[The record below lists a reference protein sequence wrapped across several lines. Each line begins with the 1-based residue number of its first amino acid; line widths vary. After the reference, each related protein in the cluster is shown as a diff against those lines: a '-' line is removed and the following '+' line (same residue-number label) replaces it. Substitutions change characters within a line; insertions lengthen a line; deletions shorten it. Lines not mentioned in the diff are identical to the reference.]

1 MAVLMRFS
9 GDLGGG
15 VSLNARDFL
24 TEGDVFTQTQEAA
37 FFASIRL
44 RNGTYKTTDH
54 HRLDDLNEMVIGEWK
69 KLGSKPSQIMDVGV
83 SSGISSLEW
92 ADALTRAGVE
102 AKILASDLCM
112 RGSLLRLLP
121 GYDVLL
127 DRDGRVLQHIVAN
140 RPVRWYLN
148 GPRDFLKGTGFVV
161 AALNALAGA
170 LLPLANAR
178 GEAKDILLVN
188 PHARDD
194 ARLSFADDDIL
205 APNPAQLRRRFN
217 AIRVSNLLNHGYFN
231 DAQLLGAVGN
241 LRDRLVGAGSFL
253 IVNRT
258 LADGT
263 NHGTLFRLND
273 ANEFEAVARLREGS
287 EIESIVLAA

>member
-15 VSLNARDFL
+15 VTLNARDFL

-127 DRDGRVLQHIVAN
+127 DRDGKVLQHIVAN

>member
-1 MAVLMRFS
+1 VT
-9 GDLGGG
+9 
-15 VSLNARDFL
+15 LNARDFL

-178 GEAKDILLVN
+178 WEAKDILLVN

>member
-15 VSLNARDFL
+15 VTLNARDFL

-178 GEAKDILLVN
+178 GGGEGHT
-188 PHARDD
+188 PGE
-194 ARLSFADDDIL
+194 
-205 APNPAQLRRRFN
+205 PACPRRR
-217 AIRVSNLLNHGYFN
+217 
-231 DAQLLGAVGN
+231 
-241 LRDRLVGAGSFL
+241 
-253 IVNRT
+253 T
-258 LADGT
+258 
-263 NHGTLFRLND
+263 
-273 ANEFEAVARLREGS
+273 S
-287 EIESIVLAA
+287 ELCRR

>member
-15 VSLNARDFL
+15 VTLNARDFL

-273 ANEFEAVARLREGS
+273 ANEF
-287 EIESIVLAA
+287 

>member
-1 MAVLMRFS
+1 MT
-9 GDLGGG
+9 
-15 VSLNARDFL
+15 LNARDFL

>member
-9 GDLGGG
+9 GDFGDG
-15 VSLNARDFL
+15 VALNARNFL
-24 TEGDVFTQTQEAA
+24 TQADAFTQTQEAA

-54 HRLDDLNEMVIGEWK
+54 HRLDDLNMLVIGEWK

-92 ADALTRAGVE
+92 ADALTRADID
-102 AKILASDLCM
+102 AKILATDLCM
-112 RGSLLRLLP
+112 RGSLVRLLP
-121 GYDVLL
+121 GYEVLL
-127 DRDGRVLQHIVAN
+127 DRDGKVLQHIVAN

-161 AALNALAGA
+161 AALNTLAGV
-170 LLPLANAR
+170 LLPLTNMR
-178 GEAKDILLVN
+178 EGGRDVLLVN
-188 PHARDD
+188 PRARDD
-194 ARLSFADDDIL
+194 ARLSFAEDDIL
-205 APNPAQLRRRFN
+205 APNPARLRGRFD

-231 DAQLLGAVGN
+231 ETQLRRAVSN

-258 LADGT
+258 LANGT
-263 NHGTLFRLND
+263 NHGTLFRLSC
-273 ANEFEAVARLREGS
+273 ANKFEVVAELREGS
-287 EIESIVLAA
+287 EIGDIVLSA

>member
-1 MAVLMRFS
+1 M
-9 GDLGGG
+9 
-15 VSLNARDFL
+15 NARDFL

>member
-1 MAVLMRFS
+1 MTVLMRFS
-9 GDLGGG
+9 GDFGGG
-15 VSLNARDFL
+15 VVLNARSFL
-24 TEGDVFTQTQEAA
+24 TAGDAFTQTQEAA

-54 HRLDDLNEMVIGEWK
+54 HRLDDLNMLVIGEWR

-92 ADALTRAGVE
+92 ADALTRAGIE
-102 AKILASDLCM
+102 TKILATDLCM
-112 RGSLLRLLP
+112 RGSLVRLLP
-121 GYDVLL
+121 GYEVLL
-127 DRDGRVLQHIVAN
+127 DRDGKVLQHIVSN
-140 RPVRWYLN
+140 LPVRWYLN

-178 GEAKDILLVN
+178 GKWRDVLLVN

-194 ARLSFADDDIL
+194 ARLSFAEDDIL
-205 APNPAQLRRRFN
+205 APNPAQLRGRFN

-231 DAQLLGAVGN
+231 EAQLRRAVAN

-258 LADGT
+258 HANGI
-263 NHGTLFRLND
+263 NHGTLFQLGD
-273 ANEFEAVARLREGS
+273 AIRFEVVARIGEGS
-287 EIESIVLAA
+287 EIENIVLSA

>member
-1 MAVLMRFS
+1 M
-9 GDLGGG
+9 
-15 VSLNARDFL
+15 NARDFL

-178 GEAKDILLVN
+178 GEAKDILLVD